1 MLQWEGA
8 VGAAATLAEGPGA
21 NILLS
26 TDTCRERWGKRGM
39 CGNNLAALTKL
50 VEKQDE
56 KCHEG

>member
-26 TDTCRERWGKRGM
+26 IDMCRERRGKHVWQKPG
-39 CGNNLAALTKL
+39 GSDKAGGET
-50 VEKQDE
+50 
-56 KCHEG
+56 G